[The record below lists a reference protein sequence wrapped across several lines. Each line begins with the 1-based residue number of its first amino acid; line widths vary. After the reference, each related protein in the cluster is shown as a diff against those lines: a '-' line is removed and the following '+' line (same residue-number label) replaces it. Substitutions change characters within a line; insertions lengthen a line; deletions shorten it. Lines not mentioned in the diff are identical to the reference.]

1 MQIEFLE
8 PAFIELN
15 EAIEYYNSKSD
26 NLGFEFFEEI
36 KSTLLLI
43 SKYPEIWSPFTK
55 NTRKAQIKRFPFN
68 IIYTISADKIFIVAI
83 AHQHRKPGF
92 WKERF

>member
-1 MQIEFLE
+1 MEIEFLE

-15 EAIEYYNSKSD
+15 EAIEFYNSKSP
-26 NLGFEFFEEI
+26 NLGAEFFEEV
-36 KSTLLLI
+36 KNTLLLV
-43 SKYPEIWSPFTK
+43 SKYPEIWSPFSQ

-68 IIYTISADKIFIVAI
+68 IIYTSSPDKIFVIAI

-92 WKERF
+92 WKDRL